1 MVAKMNSIIEEKSFK
16 FATRI
21 VKLYDHLKE
30 KKSNLILLNQLL
42 KAGTS
47 IGANVV
53 EAEKGQ
59 SKPDFYAK
67 MSIALKEANETIYW
81 INLLHETD
89 YLSDS
94 EFESIEKDAREICGM
109 LVAITKTTKENI
121 SKNN

>member
-1 MVAKMNSIIEEKSFK
+1 MNSIIEEKSFK

-109 LVAITKTTKENI
+109 LVAITKTTKKNI